1 MKALSLSL
9 LQWLAVF
16 GCAAA
21 QNAYL
26 YNLDIQ
32 PQAESFL
39 KDSSID
45 SETASSILARRLCA
59 TASSSLGSV
68 DDIVLEHLSRY
79 GGQQALSLFQDEAA
93 SPISKRLLIAL
104 EGYEGTRKMTP

>member
-16 GCAAA
+16 GCTAA

-32 PQAESFL
+32 RQAGSFL
-39 KDSSID
+39 KDSSIS
-45 SETASSILARRLCA
+45 SETANAILARRLRA
-59 TASSSLGSV
+59 TDSISLGTV
-68 DDIVLEHLSRY
+68 DDVVLEHLNRY
-79 GGQQALSLFQDEAA
+79 GGQRALSLFQDEAA
-93 SPISKRLLIAL
+93 SPMSDKLLIAL
-104 EGYEGTRKMTP
+104 EGYEGM

>member
-1 MKALSLSL
+1 MKALSRSL
-9 LQWLAVF
+9 LQWLALF

-32 PQAESFL
+32 PQAGSFL
-39 KDSSID
+39 EDSSID
-45 SETASSILARRLCA
+45 SDTANAILARRLRA
-59 TASSSLGSV
+59 TESSSLGSV
-68 DDIVLEHLSRY
+68 DDVVLEHLNRY

-93 SPISKRLLIAL
+93 SSISDRLLLVL
-104 EGYEGTRKMTP
+104 EGYEGE